1 MSHPP
6 IPEPVERPTASYQV
20 ETAVFRA
27 LLVLRLVLLVY
38 ALSLN
43 LVRFEE
49 FRRPWLAVIDLVVLV
64 VWTAFAGWAY
74 DAPRRRRLPLYAAD
88 LAVAVL
94 LMLST
99 PLVQSDVMLDR
110 HAATMPSFWIVGSVL
125 AWAVGFRWPY
135 AVGAAALLA
144 AADLSVR
151 TVYTGAGWGNLFL
164 LLLVAG
170 IVGYT
175 TDLLRDAAE
184 QRAMAER
191 AAAAYAERARLSRAV
206 HDGVLQVLALVQRR
220 GLEATRVEGG
230 AGGGL
235 EGGPGGS
242 GERDPAWAD
251 LGRLAAEQ
259 EVALRRLV
267 QLHARGTDGSGSGT
281 AAEPADLAGAPASTD
296 LMALLTGL
304 QSGTV
309 TVSGPPQP
317 VPLPQAEAAEVAAA
331 VRACLDNVR
340 RHVGTDAPAWVL
352 VEDTG
357 TEVVVS
363 VRDDG
368 PGIAAGRLEEAE
380 DEGRLGVCGSIRGR
394 LTDLGGRA
402 ELSTGPGRGTEWE
415 LVLPR
420 R

>member
-1 MSHPP
+1 MSHPATS
-6 IPEPVERPTASYQV
+6 ESERPTPSHQV

-49 FRRPWLAVIDLVVLV
+49 FRRPWLAVLDLVVLV
-64 VWTAFAGWAY
+64 LWTAFAGWAY
-74 DAPRRRRLPLYAAD
+74 DAPRRRRLLLYAAD
-88 LAVAVL
+88 LTVSL
-94 LMLST
+94 LLILST
-99 PLVQSDVMLDR
+99 PLVQSDVMLGR
-110 HAATMPSFWIVGSVL
+110 HAATMPSFWVVGSVL

-220 GLEATRVEGG
+220 GLEAAET
-230 AGGGL
+230 AGQVDGQ
-235 EGGPGGS
+235 
-242 GERDPAWAD
+242 AWAD

-259 EVALRRLV
+259 EAALRRLV
-267 QLHARGTDGSGSGT
+267 QLHARDSDGSGPGT
-281 AAEPADLAGAPASTD
+281 AEESIDASGAETWTD
-296 LMALLTGL
+296 LMAPITGL
-304 QSGTV
+304 QSPTV
-309 TVSGPPQP
+309 TVSGPPEP
-317 VPLPQAEAAEVAAA
+317 VRLPLGDAAELTAA

-340 RHVGTDAPAWVL
+340 RHVGPEAPAWVL

-368 PGIAAGRLEEAE
+368 PGIVPGRLEEAAAQ
-380 DEGRLGVCGSIRGR
+380 GRLGVCGSIRGR
-394 LTDLGGRA
+394 LADLGGRA
-402 ELSTGPGRGTEWE
+402 ELTTAPGRGTEWE
-415 LVLPR
+415 LVVPR